1 MTIIE
6 DTGQK
11 IGQHTNISDWCAEHG
26 VTLRR
31 QKLNVGDYQIAGQ
44 GGIAVDT
51 KMSVLELAMNVFQ
64 DHARFRDE
72 CERAQ
77 RSGIQLIVLTE
88 ESLPG
93 GRLENWV
100 APIGRDDLP
109 VARFDPRILKKAMIS
124 MQEKYGVKFRFC
136 DGRSTGRVLFD
147 YLTGVLQ

>member
-1 MTIIE
+1 MVLYE
-6 DTGQK
+6 DT
-11 IGQHTNISDWCAEHG
+11 
-26 VTLRR
+26 R
-31 QKLNVGDYQIAGQ
+31 QQAGKHLNVAAYCRSQGIEIIRQSLNVGDYQIAGR
-44 GGIAVDT
+44 GDISVDT
-51 KMSVLELAMNVFQ
+51 KMSVLELAMNIFQ
-64 DHARFRDE
+64 EHARFRDE

-100 APIGRDDLP
+100 APIGRDGLP